1 MRRFAYNYDFCF
13 DCLVWSQVTSAFEAC
28 PAPTLSTEK
37 EDEICTLKTTKTLEF
52 IKLAY
57 ELYDS
62 DAVEEAYYKCPISN
76 SHKEMLCMIRKL
88 EAAGHDVSTLLV
100 TYNKLYTEAKV
111 NAYYETCPEQD
122 M

>member
-1 MRRFAYNYDFCF
+1 MHSNYDFCF

-37 EDEICTLKTTKTLEF
+37 EDEICTLTTTKTLEF